1 MGVFSTILAAVKA
14 RLEPLGTPVVVR
26 KRAILLEGDR
36 LPLII
41 VSPSQETINLEAF
54 AGVVCYDYAV
64 NVTLINAGN
73 RIYEQDVYQWLDLRE
88 RVRNELYQV
97 TLSGA
102 VSVFDTMISLNPA
115 LEVVS
120 GSTGNY
126 DVAGIT
132 ITYRSYESRVS

>member
-41 VSPSQETINLEAF
+41 VSPSQETVNLEAF
-54 AGVVCYDYAV
+54 AGIVAYDYAV

-73 RIYEQDVYQWLDLRE
+73 RIYEPDVYQWLDLRE

-102 VSVFDTMISLNPA
+102 VSVFDTMMSLNPA

-132 ITYRSYESRVS
+132 VTYRSLESRVA

>member
-1 MGVFSTILAAVKA
+1 MGVFATIIAEAKN
-14 RLEPLGTPVVVR
+14 RLQALGIPVVVR

-36 LPLII
+36 LPLLI
-41 VSPSQETINLEAF
+41 VSPAQEAVNLEAF
-54 AGVVCYDYAV
+54 SGVVCYDYGV

-73 RIYEQDVYQWLDLRE
+73 RVYEPDVYTWLDLRE

-102 VSVFDTMISLNPA
+102 VSVFDTMIVLSPA

-120 GSTGNY
+120 GTTGNY
-126 DVAGIT
+126 DVAGMIV
-132 ITYRSYESRVS
+132 TYRSMESRTS

>member
-1 MGVFSTILAAVKA
+1 MGTFSTILAAAKA
-14 RLEPLGTPVVVR
+14 RLESLGVPVAVR

-36 LPLII
+36 LPLLI
-41 VSPSQETINLEAF
+41 VSPAQETVNLEAF
-54 AGVVCYDYAV
+54 AGTVCYDYSV

-73 RIYEQDVYQWLDLRE
+73 RIYEPDVYQWLDLRE

-102 VSVFDTMISLNPA
+102 VSVFDTIISLNPA

-126 DVAGIT
+126 DVAGIL
-132 ITYRSYESRVS
+132 ITYRSYESRVA

>member
-1 MGVFSTILAAVKA
+1 MGVFSAIVGEVKS
-14 RLEPLGTPVVVR
+14 RLQTLGVPIVVR

-36 LPLII
+36 LPLLI
-41 VSPSQETINLEAF
+41 VSPAQEAVNLEAF
-54 AGVVCYDYAV
+54 NGVVCYDYAV

-73 RIYEQDVYQWLDLRE
+73 RVYEPDVYSWLDLRE
-88 RVRNELYQV
+88 RIRNELYQV

-102 VSVFDTMISLNPA
+102 VSVFDTMISLSPA

-132 ITYRSYESRVS
+132 VTYRSLESRIS